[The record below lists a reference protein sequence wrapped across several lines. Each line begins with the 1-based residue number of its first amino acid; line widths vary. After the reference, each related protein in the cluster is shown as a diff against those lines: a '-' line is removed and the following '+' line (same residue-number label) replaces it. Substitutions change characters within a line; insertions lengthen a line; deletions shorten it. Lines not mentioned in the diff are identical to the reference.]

1 MTPVIAGARM
11 SGSRGDAVLFV
22 HGVGS
27 TAAIWDRQ
35 LAAFADAYRCFAVEL
50 RGNGASQPDPDPA
63 TITREGFARDVLAVA
78 DAAQAQRFHLVGCS
92 LGGVVGFELSRI
104 APQRLLSL
112 AIVGSFAKY
121 ADGEA
126 YAGGVFEA
134 VREAGSMAQF
144 ARMRAERLGL
154 QPGPRTDETVSQMG
168 CKSVACYLASTTAT
182 WTGDYREDLSKIAV
196 PALVLYGERDTV
208 APREYAQEIA
218 DRIPGARLEVVRNA
232 GHVANA
238 DAPET
243 FNGILRA
250 FLESVR

>member
-1 MTPVIAGARM
+1 MPVIAGARM
-11 SGSRGDAVLFV
+11 SGSSGDAIIFV

-63 TITREGFARDVLAVA
+63 TITREGFVRDVLAVA
-78 DAAQAQRFHLVGCS
+78 DAAQADRFHLVGCS
-92 LGGVVGFELSRI
+92 LGGVVGFELHRI
-104 APQRLLSL
+104 APQRLRSL
-112 AIVGSFAKY
+112 TIVGSFARY
-121 ADGEA
+121 ADGEG
-126 YAGGVFEA
+126 YARGVAET
-134 VREAGSMAQF
+134 VRDAGSMPAF

-168 CKSVACYLASTTAT
+168 CKSVACYLASTNAT

-196 PALVLYGERDTV
+196 PALVMYGERDTV
-208 APREYAQEIA
+208 APREYAREIA
-218 DRIPGARLEVVRNA
+218 GNIPGAHLEVVPDA

-238 DAPET
+238 DAPEA
-243 FNGILRA
+243 FNRILRA
-250 FLESVR
+250 FLEQLR